1 MRSTEHLARPRSA
14 AQRDRSGGRR
24 RFVSAA
30 TAVVLGALTVL
41 VSGSVAMAALSEA
54 PAQQP
59 AVPAQAQVPEAARTP
74 RPDFRLPFACGA
86 RIQLKTY
93 FGHHP
98 VDKKIDMYRVGM
110 PRDSPI
116 LASASGLVH
125 EQFDPGGIEIDH
137 GNGWFTVYL
146 HMKSHV
152 APGTRVRQGQQIG
165 IMGKVG
171 TGAVHLHYEQLYH
184 ANSHDADNPDI
195 VNPVL
200 QGEGPI
206 VMDPARPLL
215 RTSTNCGGGPPP
227 PPPPPGRVKYFV
239 DTFAD
244 APGRATP
251 GGARTGTLR
260 KGRNYVYC
268 KVRGPEV
275 RVGSAYNRWWLKTD
289 LDVGPAN
296 QWVSAYYLARW
307 GNDQAKDNNG
317 TVIPNC

>member
-1 MRSTEHLARPRSA
+1 MSSTEYRARHGSA
-14 AQRDRSGGRR
+14 TERDRSVARR
-24 RFVSAA
+24 RLVCGA
-30 TAVVLGALTVL
+30 TAALLGALAVL
-41 VSGSVAMAALSEA
+41 ASGSGATATPAQAPAEA
-54 PAQQP
+54 PAQQAP
-59 AVPAQAQVPEAARTP
+59 APQGPAAAVAA

-86 RIQLKTY
+86 KIELKTY
-93 FGHHP
+93 RGHKP

-116 LASASGLVH
+116 LASAAGLVH
-125 EQFDPGGIEIDH
+125 EEFYPGGIEIDH

-152 APGTRVRQGQQIG
+152 RPGTRVRRGQQIG
-165 IMGKVG
+165 VMGTVG
-171 TGAVHLHYEQLYH
+171 TGAVHLHYEQLD
-184 ANSHDADNPDI
+184 NPGSHDADNQDI
-195 VNPVL
+195 VNPVI

-206 VMDPARPLL
+206 VMHPDRPLL
-215 RTSTNCGGGPPP
+215 RTSTNCGGSPPSP
-227 PPPPPGRVKYFV
+227 APAKYWV
-239 DTFAD
+239 DTFAN

-251 GGARTGTLR
+251 GGTRTGTLR

-275 RVGSAYNRWWLKTD
+275 RVGSAWNRWWLKTD

-307 GNDQAKDNNG
+307 GNDEARDING
-317 TVIPNC
+317 TVIRTC